1 MSRLDKRPSSLV
13 LSAAD
18 EGSITRE
25 GPLME
30 GPTMW
35 VGSRPAFDTG
45 LSRVDR
51 RPSSLSC
58 RRGSG
63 LRI

>member
-25 GPLME
+25 GPLIE

-35 VGSRPAFDTG
+35 WEA
-45 LSRVDR
+45 
-51 RPSSLSC
+51 
-58 RRGSG
+58 G
-63 LRI
+63 LRSTLAYHAWTAGRVAYPAGGVRVSG